1 LQFTFPTDLFIV
13 DSLMLCLGIVSAGA
27 VRVLECKTH
36 SGTTINPATYKNS
49 AQAIGYSIVLDAIF
63 PELSSYDV
71 LYLAYSSKRE
81 EYEMIPFEKS
91 YYARA
96 LWIRELLLDVETI
109 KMYEENQIYPMHGE
123 SCFDFYRECEYL
135 QHCTLSTEHLVSPL
149 TEDAVAQIDAELEKF
164 QIKITLNDLINAQLT
179 KNVTKPTLRR
189 NLH

>member
-1 LQFTFPTDLFIV
+1 VHYEGKPACELSFAIYLPDGFIYRGFV
-13 DSLMLCLGIVSAGA
+13 DAVLRNRKTGA

-71 LYLAYSSKRE
+71 LYHAYSSKRE

-96 LWIRELLLDVETI
+96 LWIRELLWMLKPLRCMKRI
-109 KMYEENQIYPMHGE
+109 KSI
-123 SCFDFYRECEYL
+123 L
-135 QHCTLSTEHLVSPL
+135 CTERAVLISIVSASIFSIALLV
-149 TEDAVAQIDAELEKF
+149 
-164 QIKITLNDLINAQLT
+164 LNIW
-179 KNVTKPTLRR
+179 
-189 NLH
+189 